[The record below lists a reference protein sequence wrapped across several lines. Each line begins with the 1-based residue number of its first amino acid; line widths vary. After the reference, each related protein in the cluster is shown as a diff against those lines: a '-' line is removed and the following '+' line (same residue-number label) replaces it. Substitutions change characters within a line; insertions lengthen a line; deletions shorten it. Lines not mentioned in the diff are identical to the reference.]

1 MDAISGY
8 NQIRVAKSSREKLA
22 FSVPNFTKYTY
33 SVMPFGTI
41 NGPVIFIF
49 FIHDM
54 ESTWKGVAARRGI
67 FIDDK
72 NGMRLIV
79 DDIYSWARSF
89 EDFIEYLKCQL
100 DVCLSQNISLSLKK
114 CFFCPERM

>member
-8 NQIRVAKSSREKLA
+8 KQICVSKSSQETLE
-22 FSVPNFTKYTY
+22 FSGPNFTKYTY
-33 SVMPFGTI
+33 SVMPFGLI
-41 NGPVIFIF
+41 NGTVIFIF

-72 NGMRLIV
+72 NV
-79 DDIYSWARSF
+79 
-89 EDFIEYLKCQL
+89 
-100 DVCLSQNISLSLKK
+100 
-114 CFFCPERM
+114 